1 MRLLFATGLMALA
14 AACSPAAPAGP
25 TAADIA
31 AESQKLTTYLNA
43 EFEEELAMNPM
54 MLTGMGRKELY
65 DQLGDFSEADA
76 DKQLAWRRESVA
88 GMKAQVD
95 PAKLDDDAKTSWEIW
110 ELELARAETRRAWQ
124 RHDYIF
130 GFGGPHTG
138 IPNFLITYH
147 KVDEPADADAYVA
160 RIAKLGAALDQYV
173 ERTKLAV
180 ADGIRTPKFGY
191 ERTATEAK
199 NVITGAPFGPGED
212 SPLFADLKTKIGEL
226 KTAGKATPEQ
236 EKAWLDA
243 ASAALTGQVKPA
255 YERLIAWLES
265 DMDNAPSG
273 KVGALTLPK
282 GADWYNV
289 ALELQT
295 TTKMTADEIHEL
307 GLSEVTRI
315 HAEIDKIRETVA
327 FKGDKRA
334 FFDFMRTDK
343 QFYLPNTDA
352 GRAKYLA
359 TAQGYLD
366 VMYKRLPE
374 YFGRLPKAPLVV
386 KRVEAFREVPGGAA
400 HYYAPT
406 PDGKQPGIFYAHLV
420 DMSAVSLWALESLA
434 YHEGV
439 PGHHMQIAIQNEL
452 TDIPVF
458 RTQYGYGAFAE
469 GWGLY
474 AEDLGKTMGG
484 FTDPYNDFGRLS
496 SELWRAV
503 RLVLDT
509 GLHAKGWTE
518 DEAVAWAMA
527 NSARPESS
535 IKSEVKRFLLNPA
548 QATTYKIGM
557 IAIQKLRDEAR
568 AELGDKFDWKAF
580 HDTVITGGSL
590 PLPVLETRVR
600 TWIKKIKTTD

>member
-1 MRLLFATGLMALA
+1 MRLLFPAVLMAFV

-25 TAADIA
+25 TAEDVA
-31 AESQKLTTYLNA
+31 AESQKLTAYLNA

-54 MLTGMGRKELY
+54 MLTSMGRKELY
-65 DQLGDFSEADA
+65 DQLGDFSEGDA
-76 DKQLAWRRESVA
+76 QKQLEWRRDSVA
-88 GMKAQVD
+88 GMKAQID
-95 PAKLDDDAKTSWEIW
+95 PAKLDDDAKTSWAIW
-110 ELELARAETRRAWQ
+110 ELELARAETRSQWR

-160 RIAKLGAALDQYV
+160 RIAKLGPALDQYV
-173 ERTKLAV
+173 ERAKLAV
-180 ADGIRTPKFGY
+180 ADGVRTPKFGY
-191 ERTATEAK
+191 ERTAREAK

-212 SPLFADLKTKIGEL
+212 SPLFADFKTKIGAL
-226 KTAGKATPEQ
+226 KAAGKATPEQ
-236 EKAWLDA
+236 EKALLDA
-243 ASAALTGQVKPA
+243 AAAALTGQVKPA
-255 YERLIAWLES
+255 FERLIAWLES
-265 DMDNAPSG
+265 DMEQAPSG

-282 GADWYNV
+282 GADWYNA

-295 TTKMTADEIHEL
+295 TTKMTADEIHQL
-307 GLSEVTRI
+307 GLSEVARI
-315 HAEIDKIRETVA
+315 HAEIDKIRDTVA
-327 FKGDKRA
+327 FRGDKRA
-334 FFDFMRTDK
+334 FFDFMRTD
-343 QFYLPNTDA
+343 QRFYLPNTEE
-352 GRAKYLA
+352 GRARYLA
-359 TAQGYLD
+359 MAQGYLD
-366 VMYKRLPE
+366 GMYQRLPE
-374 YFGRLPKAPLVV
+374 YFGRLPKASLVV
-386 KRVEAFREVPGGAA
+386 KRVEAFREQPGGAA
-400 HYYAPT
+400 HYYGPT

-474 AEDLGKTMGG
+474 AEDLGKVMGG

-518 DEAVAWAMA
+518 EEAVAWAMA

-535 IKSEVKRFLLNPA
+535 IRSEVKRFLLNPA

-568 AELGDKFDWKAF
+568 IVLGDKFDWKAF

-600 TWIKKIKTTD
+600 TWIANAKAG

>member
-1 MRLLFATGLMALA
+1 MRFLLAAAFIALA
-14 AACSPAAPAGP
+14 AACSPTAPAAP

-54 MLTGMGRKELY
+54 MLTAMGRKELY

-88 GMKAQVD
+88 GMKAEVD
-95 PAKLDDDAKTSWEIW
+95 PAKLNDDAKTSWEIW

-265 DMDNAPSG
+265 DMANAPSG

-307 GLSEVTRI
+307 GLSEVARI
-315 HAEIDKIRETVA
+315 HAEIDKIRETVK
-327 FKGDKRA
+327 FTGDKRA

-343 QFYLPNTDA
+343 QFYLPNTDE

-557 IAIQKLRDEAR
+557 IAIQKLRDEAK